1 MNSEDSVPKFL
12 IWETVCADFADIFPP
27 DVYRTWFEPIV
38 VLNESETDITLG
50 IQNDFAVI
58 WIQENY
64 LDIISKRLTMALGH
78 PINITLQVLHQN
90 NPNQQQSTQST
101 QSHTR
106 VQKTKEC
113 SDKNYLKTHQY
124 CLLNPKN
131 TFENFVVG
139 AGNQMAHAACIA
151 VANAPGRAYN
161 PLFLYGDTGLGK
173 THLIQAVAHEIL
185 KKSPKTHVVYTSTEK
200 FTNEFINALQQ
211 NSLPSFRQKYRN
223 IDVLL
228 IDDIHFLSGKERIQ
242 EEFFHTFNELFE
254 AQKQILLCSDRPAS
268 EIAKLESRL
277 VSRFQWGLVTDI
289 QAPDLETRMAI
300 LAKKAAA
307 MNLHL
312 PQDVIEY
319 LANRVSSNVRKLEGA
334 LTRLASYS
342 SLTHAP
348 INTEAVEHL
357 LHDLFHEETATQIS
371 IERIQQ
377 KVAEYYRLKLADM
390 VGKRRPASIAFPRQV
405 AMYLCRVMT
414 SQSLSDIGNE
424 FGGRDHG
431 TVIHACKTVENMIEQ
446 DSSIKH
452 TIEHI
457 QKLILNSR

>member
-1 MNSEDSVPKFL
+1 MNNVKIEVKSPVWESVK
-12 IWETVCADFADIFPP
+12 TDFSNIFPP
-27 DVYRTWFEPIV
+27 DVYKIWFEPIAVLEETENAV
-38 VLNESETDITLG
+38 VLG
-50 IQNDFAVI
+50 VQNDFAAI

-64 LDIISKRLTMALGH
+64 LDVIAKRFGLALGH
-78 PINITLQVLHQN
+78 QVDVTLRVTKDGGVQLQQVDK
-90 NPNQQQSTQST
+90 PKCQSKCKPE
-101 QSHTR
+101 
-106 VQKTKEC
+106 QKVRET
-113 SDKNYLKTHQY
+113 
-124 CLLNPKN
+124 CLLSSKN

-139 AGNQMAHAACIA
+139 SGNQMAHAACVA
-151 VANAPGRAYN
+151 VTNSPGRAYN

-173 THLIQAVAHEIL
+173 THLIQAVAHQIL
-185 KKSPKTHVVYTSTEK
+185 KQMPRTHVVYTSTEK

-211 NSLPSFRQKYRN
+211 NSLPSFRQKYRS

-268 EIAKLESRL
+268 EISKLESRL

-289 QAPDLETRMAI
+289 QAPDFETRMAI

-307 MNLHL
+307 MNLRL
-312 PQDVIEY
+312 PQDVIEC
-319 LANRVSSNVRKLEGA
+319 LANRVSTNVRKLEGA

-342 SLTHAP
+342 SLTQAP
-348 INTEAVEHL
+348 INIEAVEHL
-357 LHDLFHEETATQIS
+357 LHDLFHEEASTQVS
-371 IERIQQ
+371 IEHVQR

-390 VGKRRPASIAFPRQV
+390 VSKRRPANIAFPRQV

-414 SQSLSDIGNE
+414 PQSLSDIGSE

-431 TVIHACKTVENMIEQ
+431 TVIYACKTVENMIDQ
-446 DSSIKH
+446 DTSIKR
-452 TIEHI
+452 TVEYL
-457 QKLILNSR
+457 QKLVANSK